1 MSRELSENGKYE
13 LLKIDNYTKLLLL
26 LLLLLE
32 NHAKAQ
38 KLHHMR
44 YAIKS
49 ARPRYFCIL
58 IIYLCIIS
66 CSCVIAIYVCLIG
79 WHLSAINTQIHVK
92 MYCFKRN
99 LCQCFDCKG

>member
-13 LLKIDNYTKLLLL
+13 LLKIVNYTKLLL

-32 NHAKAQ
+32 NHAKAL
-38 KLHHMR
+38 KLRHMR

-49 ARPRYFCIL
+49 ARPRYLCCL

-66 CSCVIAIYVCLIG
+66 CSCVIAIDVCLIG
-79 WHLSAINTQIHVK
+79 WHLSAQHSNTCENVQICAINL
-92 MYCFKRN
+92 FKTK
-99 LCQCFDCKG
+99 LVSVF

>member
-26 LLLLLE
+26 E

-38 KLHHMR
+38 KLRHMR

-58 IIYLCIIS
+58 IIYLCIIY
-66 CSCVIAIYVCLIG
+66 CSCIIAIYVCLIG

-92 MYCFKRN
+92 MYKYV
-99 LCQCFDCKG
+99 